1 MPGPTRILT
10 FDIGIRNL
18 AWCLLEGTEA
28 PENKKTWAIAG
39 WENFDLLA
47 GTTSEESTRKPVC
60 TTCSKKGTHTYGEGN
75 TIICKKHAPPN
86 FPVLTDLS
94 GVPYKIIPQ
103 LKFLKTIP
111 NLPTKNLRREEIVS
125 ELRKKFAIPIVPS
138 KKSGKQNSD
147 LAHLH
152 TALQKF
158 ADSRLELF
166 RTATTILLENQPAF
180 KNPTMK
186 SLQVLLFATLRERLP
201 GVFVGFVHASR
212 KTKGAT
218 GGDKGYSERK
228 KASET
233 RVKEW
238 FEKETVANKTA
249 WLTFLAGQHKKSDL
263 CDTLCMCLDS
273 FSNLQART
281 ESG

>member
-1 MPGPTRILT
+1 MSAPIRILT

-18 AWCLLEGTEA
+18 AWCLLERGGA
-28 PENKKTWAIAG
+28 PATPKWSICG

-60 TTCSKKGTHTYGEGN
+60 VTCGKRATHTAGEA
-75 TIICKKHAPPN
+75 IICRKHAPPQ

-125 ELRKKFAIPIVPS
+125 ELRKKFAIPIVPAKNS
-138 KKSGKQNSD
+138 KKQNSD
-147 LAHLH
+147 LANLH

-158 ADSRLELF
+158 ADTRLELF
-166 RTATTILLENQPAF
+166 RTSDQILLENQPAF

-186 SLQVLLFATLRERLP
+186 SLQILLFATLRERIP
-201 GVFVGFVHASR
+201 GVPVGFVHASR
-212 KTKGAT
+212 KTQGAT
-218 GGDKGYSERK
+218 AGDKGYSERK

-233 RVKEW
+233 RVEEW
-238 FEKETVANKTA
+238 FEKSDVAEKVK
-249 WLTFLAGQHKKSDL
+249 WRQFLAGQHKKSDL

-273 FSNLQART
+273 IAASVVRT
-281 ESG
+281 ESV